1 MNRPYL
7 HAKFTGAGYK
17 LEGFMKEETV
27 LKKEAIHQLK
37 NMISRTALLH
47 YAFTQTL
54 IEELG
59 EEKGK
64 TLALKAIKRYGGFVG
79 QKARKKAE
87 ENRLPFTKENFQDD
101 LPSLGWHSR
110 EKVVVDGENRAR
122 VHTCYLAEAWKEL
135 GIPEIGRLYCFVD
148 QAKYESFN
156 PDLECVHTKNVLDGD
171 PFCELAVR
179 LKKKQR

>member
-1 MNRPYL
+1 
-7 HAKFTGAGYK
+7 
-17 LEGFMKEETV
+17 MKEETV
-27 LKKEAIHQLK
+27 PKKEAMQQLR

-59 EEKGK
+59 EKKGK
-64 TLALKAIKRYGGFVG
+64 ALALKAIKRYGGFVG
-79 QKARKKAE
+79 QKAMKKAQE
-87 ENRLPFTKENFQDD
+87 KGLPFTRENFQDD

-122 VHTCYLAEAWKEL
+122 VHTCYLADTWKDL
-135 GIPEIGRLYCFVD
+135 GSPEIGRLYCFVD
-148 QAKYESFN
+148 QAKYETFN

>member
-1 MNRPYL
+1 MEN
-7 HAKFTGAGYK
+7 
-17 LEGFMKEETV
+17 ETV
-27 LKKEAIHQLK
+27 SSKEARQQMK

-64 TLALKAIKRYGGFVG
+64 ALALKAIKRYGGFVG

-87 ENRLPFTKENFQDD
+87 GKGLPFTRENFQDD
-101 LPSLGWHSR
+101 LPSLGWHHR
-110 EKVVVDGENRAR
+110 EKLVVDGENRAR
-122 VHTCYLAEAWKEL
+122 VHTCYLADTWKEL
-135 GIPEIGRLYCFVD
+135 GASEIGRLYCFVD
-148 QAKYESFN
+148 QAKYEAFN
-156 PDLECVHTKNVLDGD
+156 PGLECVHTKNVLDGD

-179 LKKKQR
+179 SKK

>member
-1 MNRPYL
+1 MRY
-7 HAKFTGAGYK
+7 FTGAVCK
-17 LEGFMKEETV
+17 SEGFMKEEAV
-27 LKKEAIHQLK
+27 PKKEAMRQLK
-37 NMISRTALLH
+37 NMIPRTALLH

-59 EEKGK
+59 EKKGK
-64 TLALKAIKRYGGFVG
+64 ALSLKAIKRYGGFVG

-87 ENRLPFTKENFQDD
+87 EKGLPFTRDNFQDD

-135 GIPEIGRLYCFVD
+135 GVPKIGRIYCFVD

>member
-1 MNRPYL
+1 MRQALCAMQIPG
-7 HAKFTGAGYK
+7 GAV
-17 LEGFMKEETV
+17 EKEETV
-27 LKKEAIHQLK
+27 LKKEATQQLK

-59 EEKGK
+59 KKKGEAI
-64 TLALKAIKRYGGFVG
+64 ALKAIKRYGGFVG

-87 ENRLPFTKENFQDD
+87 ESRLPLTRENFQDD

-122 VHTCYLAEAWKEL
+122 VHTCYLADTWKEL
-135 GIPEIGRLYCFVD
+135 GVAEIGRLYCFVD
-148 QAKYESFN
+148 QAKYETFN

-171 PFCELAVR
+171 PFCELTVR
-179 LKKKQR
+179 LRKK